1 MNQPIP
7 TYRPLWSRWAFR
19 LIVLIVA
26 AFLLGAGWPK

>member
-1 MNQPIP
+1 MNRPIP
-7 TYRPLWSRWAFR
+7 TCRPVWNRWAFR